1 MVNRVAE
8 RLVERPIS
16 LEWVSER
23 SRRIHVARFAQTLW
37 YGAPCAAPLSKRR
50 VILTQRPT
58 VRVARTASPPI
69 VATRRPRGE
78 PRGEP
83 RAFPR
88 RTMRIV
94 AQLLARRPRRAV
106 RRSPP
111 TAAFLVSAP
120 VLAPPRSLIVG
131 ALPPTGA

>member
-8 RLVERPIS
+8 RLVERPIV
-16 LEWVSER
+16 LERVNQL
-23 SRRIHVARFAQTLW
+23 SRRSHVPRFAQTHW
-37 YGAPCAAPLSKRR
+37 YGAPCATPLSKRR
-50 VILTQRPT
+50 VILTKRPT

-69 VATRRPRGE
+69 VATRRPRGA
-78 PRGEP
+78 P

-94 AQLLARRPRRAV
+94 AQLVARRPRRAV

-111 TAAFLVSAP
+111 TAASLVSVL

-131 ALPPTGA
+131 VLPPTGA

>member
-69 VATRRPRGE
+69 VATRRPRGA
-78 PRGEP
+78 P